1 MNFAIDFNNFGLE
14 NLSFLDSKKNIIME
28 GQFTKLNFLTEWFT
42 MNGLYFN
49 FPIEIKNISLG
60 EKNIVKF
67 DAYTKNNISII
78 QYFSTLE
85 QKLLDFYSII
95 KGKSLKKN
103 SLLTKQLYSGYMK
116 VILEK
121 ITLCSTS
128 KQLIL
133 KISGIWETDNE
144 IGITYKLFEGESINL

>member
-1 MNFAIDFNNFGLE
+1 MNFAIDLNNFGLE

-28 GQFTKLNFLTEWFT
+28 GHFTKLNFLTEWFT

-67 DAYTKNNISII
+67 DAYTKQNISII
-78 QYFSTLE
+78 QYFSTIE
-85 QKLLDFYSII
+85 QKLLYFYSII
-95 KGKSLKKN
+95 KGKSLQKN
-103 SLLTKQLYSGYMK
+103 NLLTKQLYSGHMK

-121 ITLCSTS
+121 VSLYSGST
-128 KQLIL
+128 KLIL

-144 IGITYKLFEGESINL
+144 IGITYKLFEGESINV

>member
-1 MNFAIDFNNFGLE
+1 MNFAIDLNNFGLE

-28 GQFTKLNFLTEWFT
+28 GHFTKLNFLTEWFT

-67 DAYTKNNISII
+67 DAYTKQNISII
-78 QYFSTLE
+78 QYFSTIE
-85 QKLLDFYSII
+85 QKLLYFYSVI
-95 KGKSLKKN
+95 KGKSLQKN
-103 SLLTKQLYSGYMK
+103 NLLTKQLYSGHMK

-121 ITLCSTS
+121 VSLYSGS
-128 KQLIL
+128 KKLIL

-144 IGITYKLFEGESINL
+144 IGITYKLFEGESINV

>member
-1 MNFAIDFNNFGLE
+1 
-14 NLSFLDSKKNIIME
+14 
-28 GQFTKLNFLTEWFT
+28 

>member
-1 MNFAIDFNNFGLE
+1 MD
-14 NLSFLDSKKNIIME
+14 
-28 GQFTKLNFLTEWFT
+28 
-42 MNGLYFN
+42 
-49 FPIEIKNISLG
+49 
-60 EKNIVKF
+60 
-67 DAYTKNNISII
+67 NISII

-103 SLLTKQLYSGYMK
+103 SLLTKQLYSGHMK
-116 VILEK
+116 VIIENVSLYSG
-121 ITLCSTS
+121 L

>member
-1 MNFAIDFNNFGLE
+1 MNFAIDLNNFGLE

-28 GQFTKLNFLTEWFT
+28 GHFTKLNFLTEWFT

-67 DAYTKNNISII
+67 DAYTKQNISII
-78 QYFSTLE
+78 QYFSTIE
-85 QKLLDFYSII
+85 QKLLYFYSII
-95 KGKSLKKN
+95 KGKSLQKN
-103 SLLTKQLYSGYMK
+103 NLLTKQLYSGHMK

-121 ITLCSTS
+121 VSLYSGS
-128 KQLIL
+128 KKLIL

-144 IGITYKLFEGESINL
+144 IGITYKLFEGESINV

>member
-1 MNFAIDFNNFGLE
+1 MNFAINLNNFGLE
-14 NLSFLDSKKNIIME
+14 NISFLDSKKNIIME
-28 GQFTKLNFLTEWFT
+28 GLFTKLNFLTEWFT

-67 DAYTKNNISII
+67 DAYTKQNISII
-78 QYFSTLE
+78 QYFSSIE
-85 QKLLDFYSII
+85 QKLLYFYSIV
-95 KGKSLKKN
+95 KGKSLQKN
-103 SLLTKQLYSGYMK
+103 NLLTKQLYSGHMK
-116 VILEK
+116 VIIENVSLY
-121 ITLCSTS
+121 SGS

-144 IGITYKLFEGESINL
+144 IGITYKLFEGESINV

>member
-1 MNFAIDFNNFGLE
+1 MNFAIDLNNFGLE

-49 FPIEIKNISLG
+49 FPIEIKNISVG

-103 SLLTKQLYSGYMK
+103 NLLTKQLYSGYMK

-121 ITLCSTS
+121 ITLCSAS

-144 IGITYKLFEGESINL
+144 IGITYKLFEGESINV